1 MTNRL
6 VAVSH
11 ILIEHLLMER
21 FSDRDHRRENEKEND
36 LTFRRYGPVVRTRF
50 RNTFM
55 YSGFPYYAMDRRH
68 GLLFAAVLA
77 FFTVLIA
84 PLVQPPWL
92 MALVVIFYAL
102 ILYRF
107 FDTKYLTS
115 AFVILASLYGL
126 GILPVFFFSCTLA
139 ILVVGELVFGTGEDD
154 LYTYLYYVIATAW
167 AATLVMVYYHL
178 FIPLTIIFGLIA
190 AILLKVILLK
200 FEDSIVIE
208 ALGIAMTMYLID
220 ELNYVADVQ
229 MIVLAV
235 IVASAFGYFAY
246 RFKTA
251 DLSGLFSIALVG
263 IILIVFAEAS
273 WMLIMLTFFIIGSLA
288 TKYKYAYKQRLGI
301 EQGQGGAR
309 GYRNVFANGIAASAA
324 AVLYGVFVRPEFIVI
339 YVGCVATAAAD
350 TLASEIGVTGG
361 TPYLITTLKKV
372 PVGTNGGV
380 TLTGELVAILGG
392 FVVSFIALLLT
403 VITPEMAVICTFTGF
418 IGTNIDSLVGAT
430 LENRGYLGN
439 AGTNLIATVSGGLVA
454 VGLYL
459 LFT

>member
-1 MTNRL
+1 M
-6 VAVSH
+6 
-11 ILIEHLLMER
+11 
-21 FSDRDHRRENEKEND
+21 
-36 LTFRRYGPVVRTRF
+36 
-50 RNTFM
+50 FM
-55 YSGFPYYAMDRRH
+55 YSGFPYYAMERRH
-68 GLLFAAVLA
+68 GLLFAALLA

-84 PLVQPPWL
+84 PLVHPPWL

-102 ILYRF
+102 VLFRF
-107 FDTKYLTS
+107 FGTKYLTY
-115 AFVILASLYGL
+115 AFVILSILYGL
-126 GILPVFFFSCTLA
+126 SILPVFFFSCTLA
-139 ILVVGELVFGTGEDD
+139 MLVVGELVFGTGADD
-154 LYTYLYYVIATAW
+154 LNTYLYYVIATAW

-178 FIPLTIIFGLIA
+178 LVPLTIIFGIIA

-229 MIVLAV
+229 LIVLAL

-246 RFKTA
+246 RFRTA

-263 IILIVFAEAS
+263 IILLVFAEAS

-288 TKYKYAYKQRLGI
+288 TKYKYAYKKRLGI

-309 GYRNVFANGIAASAA
+309 GYRNVFANGLAASAA

-361 TPYLITTLKKV
+361 TPYLITTFKKV

-380 TLTGELVAILGG
+380 TLTGEAVAVVGG
-392 FVVSFIALLLT
+392 FAVSFVALLLN
-403 VITPEMAVICTFTGF
+403 VITPEMAAICTITGF

-430 LENRGYLGN
+430 LENKGYLGN
-439 AGTNLIATVSGGLVA
+439 AGTNLIATVTGGIVA
-454 VGLYL
+454 LGLYL